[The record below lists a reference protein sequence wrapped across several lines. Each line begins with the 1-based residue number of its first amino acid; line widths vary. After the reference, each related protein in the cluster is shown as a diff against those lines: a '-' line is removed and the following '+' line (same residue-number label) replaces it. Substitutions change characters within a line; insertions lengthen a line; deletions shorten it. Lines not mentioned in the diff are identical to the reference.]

1 MGRINND
8 AAFFM
13 SYVRGEDRGQAAL
26 LPAAIED
33 YVAADAP
40 VRVIDAFVD
49 GLDVNGLGFGRSVP
63 AATGRPRY
71 DPRDLL
77 KLYVYGYLS
86 EVAHRVGWSVS
97 VLAQQT
103 ACRCIGALARIAT
116 RHCLGKIDDRRSD
129 PDVLTRWDGLT
140 RFLDSST
147 MAASK

>member
-49 GLDVNGLGFGRSVP
+49 GLDV
-63 AATGRPRY
+63 
-71 DPRDLL
+71 
-77 KLYVYGYLS
+77 
-86 EVAHRVGWSVS
+86 E
-97 VLAQQT
+97 LAWVR
-103 ACRCIGALARIAT
+103 AIGAGGNGAAALRSSGPTEAVCLWLPERGAFIASA
-116 RHCLGKIDDRRSD
+116 G
-129 PDVLTRWDGLT
+129 
-140 RFLDSST
+140 
-147 MAASK
+147 A